1 MRLRG
6 VGRRY
11 GLAGPWVLRGVDL
24 DVPAGSLTRVE
35 GTNGSGKST
44 LLRLLAG
51 IDAPTSGRITGR
63 PRTAYVPER
72 FPAELP
78 FSVLGYLT
86 HLGRIH
92 GLGRAEAARGA
103 GEWLER
109 FGADEYAATP
119 LAELSK
125 GTSQKVAVAQALL
138 AAPALLVL
146 DEAWTG
152 LDRTARGVL
161 DEAVAERVA
170 DGAAVV
176 FVDHDP
182 RRLSGAPD
190 AVFRVED
197 ARLEPVPVARSLP
210 DPGKPPATTG
220 PRVRIEAEPPPGATL
235 PPNLPGTPRYEPVPG
250 PDAARTDRPG
260 QGTQPVPDPGDRA
273 AQAEQ
278 PGQLAPG
285 PGDTAARAA
294 HSRDAVRVAEAA
306 RAGRSGQPTQPGQP
320 GHVAPG
326 AQPEQTGRA
335 VPSPGNEAGP
345 AARPGWAGQA
355 VPGPGDE
362 AARATRGG
370 QPPLGGSGP
379 RREAGPGAS
388 GGPGWQDDSP
398 RAASGGDRRVVRL
411 TVAAA
416 YSDDLLRALLTA
428 RPPWHIRAVTDVPAD
443 SDPEAS

>member
-24 DVPAGSLTRVE
+24 DVRPGSLTRVE

-78 FSVLGYLT
+78 FSALGYLT

-103 GEWLER
+103 GEWLAR
-109 FGADEYAATP
+109 FGADAYASTP

-138 AAPALLVL
+138 AAPGLLVL

-152 LDRTARGVL
+152 LDRAARGLL

-170 DGAAVV
+170 DGSAVV

-182 RRLSGAPD
+182 RRLAGAPD
-190 AVFRVED
+190 AVFRVAD
-197 ARLEPVPVARSLP
+197 GRLEPVAVPAAGAVPEPA
-210 DPGKPPATTG
+210 ATTG
-220 PRVRIEAEPPPGATL
+220 PRVRVEAERPPGAAL
-235 PPNLPGTPRYEPVPG
+235 PADLPGAPLYEPAP
-250 PDAARTDRPG
+250 
-260 QGTQPVPDPGDRA
+260 
-273 AQAEQ
+273 
-278 PGQLAPG
+278 APG
-285 PGDTAARAA
+285 PGDGDGQGA
-294 HSRDAVRVAEAA
+294 HPV
-306 RAGRSGQPTQPGQP
+306 Q
-320 GHVAPG
+320 
-326 AQPEQTGRA
+326 
-335 VPSPGNEAGP
+335 
-345 AARPGWAGQA
+345 
-355 VPGPGDE
+355 
-362 AARATRGG
+362 GG
-370 QPPLGGSGP
+370 QPAP
-379 RREAGPGAS
+379 PGVAA
-388 GGPGWQDDSP
+388 PGDTG
-398 RAASGGDRRVVRL
+398 RLVRL
-411 TVAAA
+411 TVGAAH
-416 YSDDLLRALLTA
+416 SDALLRALLTA
-428 RPPWHIRAVTDVPAD
+428 RPPWHIRAVSEVPAPPAGTPTPD
-443 SDPEAS
+443 PGPEAS